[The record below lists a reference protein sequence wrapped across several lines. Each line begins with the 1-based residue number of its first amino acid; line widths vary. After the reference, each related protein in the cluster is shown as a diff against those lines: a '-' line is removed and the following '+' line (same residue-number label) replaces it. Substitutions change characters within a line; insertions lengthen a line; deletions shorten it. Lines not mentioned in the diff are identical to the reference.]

1 MRAEFTVYY
10 CYRCQQQK
18 HKNDGKKQEA
28 LLSQTDRAMR
38 CVSRNLVHCR
48 TTVETS
54 CTKNPQQFEVVELE
68 GYSRPTCNVRTTPR
82 QSWCDLQARPLTS
95 FVDTPSAPSP
105 STCRGEII
113 FKTRVWDGV
122 SEGRT
127 LIFEATRISLS
138 NGVGQVEISSHSKN
152 PGSIRPSALIE
163 LRLVTDGQT
172 DGHRHII
179 HGIYRARIT
188 SCVKMFLSV
197 F

>member
-1 MRAEFTVYY
+1 MARGPDLRQWNRRSPQWELSLLFITVTDVSSRNIRTMARNKKL
-10 CYRCQQQK
+10 CYRRRTARCAVSVEILSTAAQLW
-18 HKNDGKKQEA
+18 KQVV
-28 LLSQTDRAMR
+28 Q
-38 CVSRNLVHCR
+38 
-48 TTVETS
+48 
-54 CTKNPQQFEVVELE
+54 KNPQQFEVVELE

-138 NGVGQVEISSHSKN
+138 NGVG
-152 PGSIRPSALIE
+152 
-163 LRLVTDGQT
+163 
-172 DGHRHII
+172 
-179 HGIYRARIT
+179 
-188 SCVKMFLSV
+188 
-197 F
+197 